1 MSVSFDK
8 VYRIR
13 SSIAL
18 VHVNN
23 QLEMFK
29 SNLRESLKIKIE
41 NKNIIN
47 ILSLFDGKINVR
59 SISDII
65 PLENK
70 DDLFNL
76 IEFLNSN
83 NILIEV
89 DQPYPNDIFLLKYRL
104 INLIEEYFTKTSD
117 VLKCLEN
124 IQNKIVMV
132 VGLGAVGSWVVD
144 SLARIG
150 IKQFI
155 IVDDDKVDLSNLH
168 RQNYFFNDIG
178 KYKVD
183 CIENNL
189 NAIFNDI
196 KCLKIHEKIGENFFN
211 RYPISSDLVINCA
224 DYPSVDETSYIIGK
238 ACMKTKT
245 PHIIGGGY
253 NLHLTL
259 IGQTVIPYETPCVK
273 CFDTELKKIN
283 MKELDGVKKLNRPNR
298 KVGSFGPLC
307 SLSASITAIEA
318 FKVLINQY
326 QKLVTTGKRIEF
338 RIKEQD
344 FFNKIIPR
352 DVNCE
357 WCGQSN

>member
-1 MSVSFDK
+1 MSVNFYK
-8 VYRIR
+8 IYRIR

-23 QLEMFK
+23 KLEMFK
-29 SNLRESLKIKIE
+29 SNLRESIKIEIE
-41 NKNIIN
+41 NKNIVN
-47 ILSLFDGKINVR
+47 ILSLFDGKRNVKK
-59 SISDII
+59 ISDMIS
-65 PLENK
+65 LEN
-70 DDLFNL
+70 DSDLFDL
-76 IEFLNSN
+76 IKFLNSN

-89 DQPYPNDIFLLKYRL
+89 DQAYPSDVFSLKYRL

-117 VLKCLEN
+117 VLKCLES
-124 IQNKIVMV
+124 IQNKTVMV

-155 IVDDDKVDLSNLH
+155 LVDDDKVDLSNLH

-189 NAIFNDI
+189 KAISNDA
-196 KCLKIHEKIGENFFN
+196 KCLKIYEKISEDFFD
-211 RYPISSDLVINCA
+211 RHSISSDLVINCA
-224 DYPSVDETSYIIGK
+224 DYPSVDVTSHIIGQ
-238 ACMKTKT
+238 ACMRTKT

-273 CFDTELKKIN
+273 CFDTELREIN

-318 FKVLINQY
+318 FKVLIEQY
-326 QKLVTTGKRIEF
+326 KKLVTTGKRIEF

-344 FFNKIIPR
+344 FFIKMIPR